1 MLCVDPSVAGLLHS
15 LETKLVV
22 VPNAS
27 RTSPEEASF
36 VYRILVSY
44 HTAIGPIDQLDLITR
59 DKQAK
64 DDTPCS
70 RLPITDERGRS

>member
-1 MLCVDPSVAGLLHS
+1 MLCVDPSVAGLLCS
-15 LETKLVV
+15 LETKFIV

-27 RTSPEEASF
+27 RTRPTEASF
-36 VYRILVSY
+36 VYRVLVSCRV
-44 HTAIGPIDQLDLITR
+44 AIGPINQLDLITR